1 MTLQAATDRLV
12 LDYFRRR
19 CLASSCCYQ
28 ANARFQAR
36 LAPIFGVL
44 GGLSPTRTLHRFWDY
59 FRIGGDTPIITRSTS
74 EARIF
79 PCWISNQSGSNL
91 HLTISFIGARY
102 TIAPPWS
109 NRPRREL
116 VDENPAVEDSAYPLG
131 FPAPDG
137 EAADGRHAS
146 DHARSP
152 IYRTAAP
159 RCLSKKA
166 LISPKASFV
175 SGA

>member
-1 MTLQAATDRLV
+1 MNSALAAEGTADLQRGLV
-12 LDYFRRR
+12 
-19 CLASSCCYQ
+19 
-28 ANARFQAR
+28 
-36 LAPIFGVL
+36 
-44 GGLSPTRTLHRFWDY
+44 
-59 FRIGGDTPIITRSTS
+59 
-74 EARIF
+74 
-79 PCWISNQSGSNL
+79 QSL
-91 HLTISFIGARY
+91 
-102 TIAPPWS
+102 
-109 NRPRREL
+109 PRHEL
-116 VDENPAVEDSAYPLG
+116 VDENPAVQDSAYPLG

-152 IYRTAAP
+152 IYRAAAP

>member
-1 MTLQAATDRLV
+1 MESLL
-12 LDYFRRR
+12 LFRRA
-19 CLASSCCYQ
+19 LS
-28 ANARFQAR
+28 
-36 LAPIFGVL
+36 
-44 GGLSPTRTLHRFWDY
+44 SPTMCRFIPALSVPGHLVPG
-59 FRIGGDTPIITRSTS
+59 RP
-74 EARIF
+74 A
-79 PCWISNQSGSNL
+79 NQSGSNL
-91 HLTISFIGARY
+91 HLAISFIGARY
-102 TIAPPWS
+102 TIAAPWS

-116 VDENPAVEDSAYPLG
+116 VDENPAVEDSAYLLG

-152 IYRTAAP
+152 IYRAAAP